1 MFDDT
6 ELHLFMLCLIIG
18 VVLGIM
24 LGIGKS
30 HGAENP
36 NPYKPMG
43 SSTSQEIKIKK
54 QMFNACI
61 SSGENRARCYRIYYG
76 N

>member
-1 MFDDT
+1 MFNSYDI
-6 ELHLFMLCLIIG
+6 EFFVYSFIFGLVIG
-18 VVLGIM
+18 IFLGC
-24 LGIGKS
+24 GRC
-30 HGAENP
+30 HGADNP

-54 QMFNACI
+54 QMFNACV
-61 SSGENRARCYRIYYG
+61 SSGESRARCYRIYYG